1 MGFPGHPAEH
11 RGGAHIHMWSG
22 RIGKL
27 AFEAPPIKDSCLLL
41 ETSLRP
47 ERSISDEVQL
57 ATLVTFHLFEEYEV
71 VCGTSSTRM
80 LSSWVS
86 LKGLI
91 MGASMTLAPKVTWSV
106 SQWSTPQV
114 KHAHQEDPSLETLSI
129 GSSFN

>member
-1 MGFPGHPAEH
+1 MVQLQWAGGSQNPKRAKVGFPGHPAEH

-27 AFEAPPIKDSCLLL
+27 AFEAPPVKDSCLLL

-57 ATLVTFHLFEEYEV
+57 AVCVTVQLAIRVTFRLFEGFEV

-80 LSSWVS
+80 LSSCVS

-91 MGASMTLAPKVTWSV
+91 WEHL
-106 SQWSTPQV
+106 
-114 KHAHQEDPSLETLSI
+114 
-129 GSSFN
+129 